1 MPAAGQR
8 STVVRMAQVLT
19 KNDLADRLA
28 TLDGWSGDE
37 RAITRTVELPTF
49 LAAIEVVVRVAEVAE
64 ALDHHPDM
72 DIRWRTVTFTCTTHS
87 AGGVTARD
95 FELAH
100 RINEIVTIA
109 AT

>member
-1 MPAAGQR
+1 
-8 STVVRMAQVLT
+8 MAEVLT
-19 KNDLADRLA
+19 KDDLAHRLA
-28 TLDGWSGDE
+28 TLDGWTGDE
-37 RAITRTVELPTF
+37 RAITRTVEMPTF
-49 LAAIEVVVRVAEVAE
+49 LGAIEVVVRVAEVAE

-72 DIRWRTVTFTCTTHS
+72 DIRYRSVTFTCTTHS

-100 RINEIVTIA
+100 RINEIVAIA